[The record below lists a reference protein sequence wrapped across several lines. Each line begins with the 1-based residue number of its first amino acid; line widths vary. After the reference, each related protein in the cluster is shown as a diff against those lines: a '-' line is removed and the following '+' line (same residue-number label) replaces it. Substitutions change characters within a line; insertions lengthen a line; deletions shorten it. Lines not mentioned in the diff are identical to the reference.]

1 VAKLILLSVVVGTL
15 AIPILSATETNARRG
30 LFRAI
35 SVVAIF
41 NLLYLL
47 AVRFVYPY
55 LN

>member
-1 VAKLILLSVVVGTL
+1 MGKVLLLSVIIGTL
-15 AIPILSATETNARRG
+15 AIPILSATETNPRRG

-35 SVVAIF
+35 SIVAMF

-47 AVRFVYPY
+47 AIRFVYPY